1 MMRALLVAAF
11 VIVAAGPALAQ
22 ETTPRYERRTLDE
35 WTQDLD
41 DAAPAAR
48 RKAVFALGQFGSPA
62 LAAVTRRPRRE
73 HPIGGRLDPGSVRR
87 DGGTGAAGAAG
98 RAERSGASRAKHGGV
113 GHPRDEARSGPG
125 DIRRPCIA

>member
-62 LAAVTRRPRRE
+62 LAAVTRA
-73 HPIGGRLDPGSVRR
+73 LADPEPSVRV
-87 DGGTGAAGAAG
+87 AAATVG
-98 RAERSGASRAKHGGV
+98 RRL
-113 GHPRDEARSGPG
+113 GPG
-125 DIRRPCIA
+125 ALPLLIRSMSDEDSSVRKAAAESLPRSPPTRRPS